1 MAKNDGLAEVTL
13 LVFADK
19 SLDVLC
25 GRQSLKP
32 PSFQVIINH
41 FEGEPEIWDTFK
53 TEQEAKEEA
62 VLWNNGIWGEG
73 FTYSAEWLRLQTKE

>member
-1 MAKNDGLAEVTL
+1 MAKNDGWAEVTL

-62 VLWNNGIWGEG
+62 VLWNNGIWGGG

>member
-1 MAKNDGLAEVTL
+1 MAKNDGWAEVTL

-19 SLDVLC
+19 PLDVLC
-25 GRQSLKP
+25 GRQSPKP
-32 PSFQVIINH
+32 HSFQVIINH

-53 TEQEAKEEA
+53 TEQEAKEE
-62 VLWNNGIWGEG
+62 VILWNNGIWGEG

>member
-1 MAKNDGLAEVTL
+1 MTKNDGW
-13 LVFADK
+13 ADVQK
-19 SLDVLC
+19 NQFDW
-25 GRQSLKP
+25 
-32 PSFQVIINH
+32 QVVINH

>member
-1 MAKNDGLAEVTL
+1 MAKKDGWAEVRDYRFL
-13 LVFADK
+13 EPF
-19 SLDVLC
+19 
-25 GRQSLKP
+25 G
-32 PSFQVIINH
+32 FQVIINH

-73 FTYSAEWLRLQTKE
+73 FTYSAEWLRLKSKE

>member
-1 MAKNDGLAEVTL
+1 MAKNDGWAEVTL

-19 SLDVLC
+19 PLDVLC

-32 PSFQVIINH
+32 HSFQVIINH

>member
-1 MAKNDGLAEVTL
+1 MANNDGLAEVR
-13 LVFADK
+13 K
-19 SLDVLC
+19 SQF
-25 GRQSLKP
+25 GW
-32 PSFQVIINH
+32 QVIINH
-41 FEGEPEIWDTFK
+41 FEGEPEIWDKFT